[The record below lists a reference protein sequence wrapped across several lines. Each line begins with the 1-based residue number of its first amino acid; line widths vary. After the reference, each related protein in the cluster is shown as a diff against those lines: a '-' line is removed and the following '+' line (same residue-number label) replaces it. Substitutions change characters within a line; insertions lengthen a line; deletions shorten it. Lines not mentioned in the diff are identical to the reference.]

1 MDFLLFASSS
11 LARRA
16 GGPHL
21 PGRVGLACLPRGG
34 RATGSRTDARP
45 DRPILRDPRR
55 EARLGAGAPR
65 RGLAGSAAE
74 ARGRAGFAS
83 PAAPAGEGKEGR
95 GEVFIQECASELL
108 LFPHPPF
115 LKAKAIIYRPFR
127 FAECSLFELDIQT
140 PPKGAGGA
148 GVEKR
153 RPRLGRPCAAA
164 GPGAPPCAPGT
175 QNARPSF
182 DSKAQICPPPPTHT
196 PPSFRGLILRPPRP
210 PPPFIKGLGRS
221 DCPRLV

>member
-11 LARRA
+11 LARRRA
-16 GGPHL
+16 SGPHL

-34 RATGSRTDARP
+34 RATGSRLSDRRAARQAHP
-45 DRPILRDPRR
+45 AGPT
-55 EARLGAGAPR
+55 EGGAAAGAAG
-65 RGLAGSAAE
+65 RGGSAP
-74 ARGRAGFAS
+74 RPGRECGGGS
-83 PAAPAGEGKEGR
+83 GPGRIRIPGGSGGR
-95 GEVFIQECASELL
+95 GEGGARRGF
-108 LFPHPPF
+108 HPRMRIRTFAFSSPPLF
-115 LKAKAIIYRPFR
+115 LKAKAVIYRPFR

-153 RPRLGRPCAAA
+153 RPRRGRPCAAA
-164 GPGAPPCAPGT
+164 GPGAPPRAPGT

-210 PPPFIKGLGRS
+210 PPPLKG
-221 DCPRLV
+221 